1 MNNKKEII
9 LIKGAREHNLKNID
23 LEIPRDKFVV
33 ITGLSGSG
41 KSSLAFDTIYAEG
54 QRRYV
59 ESLSAYARQF
69 LGQMKK
75 PEVDYIEG
83 LSPAISIDQKTTRMN
98 PRSTVGTVTEI
109 YDYLRLLF
117 ARIGTPHCHQCGKA
131 ISQQTAGQIVDSIL
145 QEKEGSKIQILAP
158 LVRDRKG
165 EHQKVFEDL
174 RSKGFV
180 RVRVDGEVHS
190 LDDDFQLEK
199 NFKHSIEV
207 VVDRLVI
214 RYDRDFES
222 RLADSVETAL
232 ELGEGLLIVT
242 YSEDEPPKEKI
253 YSEHFA
259 CTDCGINFEEISPR
273 MFSFNNPHGACP
285 ECNGLG
291 SKLEIDADLVVP
303 DPTLS
308 LNEGAILPWS
318 KSKHRDNYYG
328 QMLKAVADHYGFSM
342 DTPFQDLPQKYQD
355 IILYGSPDKIEF
367 EFQRKNR
374 LHRVH
379 RYFEGVVKRM
389 ERIFMETKSN
399 YMRSYMGHF
408 MSDRKCPACNGTRLR
423 PESRSVTVGG
433 KSITQVVEMPIKNS
447 YQFFESLELSER
459 EQFIGQEVL
468 KEIKERLKFLK
479 NVGLDYITLAR
490 SSGSLSG
497 GEAQRIRLATQ
508 IGSGLVGVLYI
519 LDEPSIGLHQRDNHR
534 LIETLKKL
542 RDIGNT
548 LIVVEHDEDTILHAD
563 YVVDIGP
570 GAGEHGGWITA
581 TGTPQDIMKN
591 PDSIT
596 GHYLSRQET
605 IPIPSE
611 RSTPNGNYLTVNG
624 AREHNLQNINVEFP
638 MGVFTCITGVSGSG
652 KSTLIND
659 VLYKGLYGTLN
670 HKHMNPGKHDSI
682 TGTEHVNKVII
693 IDQSPIGRTPRSN
706 PATYT
711 GVFTYIREIFA
722 QTPTS
727 KKRGYKPGR
736 FSFNVKGGRCEACTG
751 DGIIKIEMHFLAD
764 VYVPCEVCKGKR
776 YNKET
781 LEVRYKGKNI
791 SEVLDMTVEEALEF
805 FENIPRIK
813 KKLQTLDDVG
823 LSYIKLGQPA
833 TTLSGGEAQ
842 RVKLAKELSRQSTGR
857 TLYILDEPTTG
868 LHFADI
874 RKLLEVLGRLRDGG
888 NTVIVIEHNLDVIK
902 TADHIIDLGPEG
914 GDGGGMVV
922 AQGTPEEIASSDGS
936 YTGEFLKDVLNSVE
950 DLANE
955 KEPLGSQ
962 GIKTGKEIGESG
974 TDNRAK

>member
-1 MNNKKEII
+1 M
-9 LIKGAREHNLKNID
+9 
-23 LEIPRDKFVV
+23 
-33 ITGLSGSG
+33 
-41 KSSLAFDTIYAEG
+41 
-54 QRRYV
+54 
-59 ESLSAYARQF
+59 
-69 LGQMKK
+69 
-75 PEVDYIEG
+75 
-83 LSPAISIDQKTTRMN
+83 
-98 PRSTVGTVTEI
+98 
-109 YDYLRLLF
+109 
-117 ARIGTPHCHQCGKA
+117 
-131 ISQQTAGQIVDSIL
+131 
-145 QEKEGSKIQILAP
+145 
-158 LVRDRKG
+158 
-165 EHQKVFEDL
+165 
-174 RSKGFV
+174 
-180 RVRVDGEVHS
+180 
-190 LDDDFQLEK
+190 
-199 NFKHSIEV
+199 
-207 VVDRLVI
+207 
-214 RYDRDFES
+214 
-222 RLADSVETAL
+222 ETAL
-232 ELGEGLLIVT
+232 ELGEGLLIAVYGSGEDVT
-242 YSEDEPPKEKI
+242 EKV

-259 CTDCGINFEEISPR
+259 CTDCGINFEEMSPR
-273 MFSFNNPHGACP
+273 MFSFNSPHGACP

-291 SKLEIDADLVVP
+291 SKMEIDADLVFP

-308 LNEGAILPWS
+308 LNEGAIVPWS

-328 QMLKAVADHYGFSM
+328 QMLQALADHYGFSM
-342 DTPFQDLPQKYQD
+342 DTPFQDLPTKYQN
-355 IILYGSPDKIEF
+355 IILYGSPDKVEF
-367 EFQRKNR
+367 VFQRKNR
-374 LHRVH
+374 MHRVN

-389 ERIFMETKSN
+389 ERIYMETKSN
-399 YMRSYMGHF
+399 YMRSYMGQF

-433 KSITQVVEMPIKNS
+433 KTIPQIVEMPIKSS
-447 YQFFESLELSER
+447 YDFFESLKLSSR

-479 NVGLDYITLAR
+479 DVGLDYITLAR

-563 YVVDIGP
+563 HVVDIGP
-570 GAGEHGGWITA
+570 GAGEHGGRITA
-581 TGTPQDIMKN
+581 TGTPQEIMEN
-591 PDSIT
+591 PNSIT
-596 GHYLSRQET
+596 GQYLSRQET
-605 IPIPSE
+605 IPIPSS
-611 RSTPNGNYLTVNG
+611 RTPPNGNYLTVKG
-624 AREHNLQNINVEFP
+624 AREHNLKNIDVDFP
-638 MGVFTCITGVSGSG
+638 LGVFTCITGVSGSG
-652 KSTLIND
+652 KSTLINE

-670 HKHMNPGKHDSI
+670 HKHMNPGEHDEI
-682 TGTEHVNKVII
+682 TGIEHVNKVII

-722 QTPTS
+722 QTPTA

-874 RKLLEVLGRLRDGG
+874 KKLLEVLKRLRDSG

-922 AQGTPEEIASSDGS
+922 AQGTPEEIAASGS
-936 YTGEFLKDVLNSVE
+936 YTGEFLKDILNPEKSVVNE
-950 DLANE
+950 DEILNPEMESE
-955 KEPLGSQ
+955 K
-962 GIKTGKEIGESG
+962 
-974 TDNRAK
+974 N